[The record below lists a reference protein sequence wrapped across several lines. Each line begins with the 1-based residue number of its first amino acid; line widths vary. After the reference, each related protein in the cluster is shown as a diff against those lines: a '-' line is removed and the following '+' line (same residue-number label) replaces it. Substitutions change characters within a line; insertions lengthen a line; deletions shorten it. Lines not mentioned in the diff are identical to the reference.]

1 MTIWN
6 PLVFTPTGQ
15 PVGAV
20 APPTLRVYGAMATAA
35 QVAMAQTAFQ
45 NFTASARL
53 SAAPN
58 PTGIGALP
66 DGSRFR
72 IFVVGNQSIM
82 ELWTVGGVAPGTGVF
97 SGILFRDHNIVLVND
112 GTVDVALK
120 QWVIRDVTS
129 VPTVP
134 GYFNA
139 AANQSLAPYNTGAIV
154 APSSIIPAPMR
165 YMYRSAEI
173 VARYGHSY
181 ANCMWPIGINAARD
195 KFISLVYGVGGSQA
209 WSIVYSFAV
218 DVESLFKDFG
228 APLGSV
234 PTVSLD
240 YDSAVEMIAQSPGD
254 PDVSI
259 AGPYIRKDGAQVLFR
274 KYVSSNAY
282 TEADAGFLFR
292 VKRIDRATAS
302 RSTVNG
308 AITVPNTVVRM
319 SFKNIDQTAVV
330 FDRDGD
336 SFGGPTVV
344 HTVPQDDISAEGL
357 YVGTWDGAQSAI
369 VTSDD
374 VGVHVDYKSGPS
386 RVITDDYIDTEGDD
400 PAHRGSEAIAG
411 PISGRFTRIEKTY
424 DCQPHFVA
432 GEMVLLPRA
441 KVTSHESECTGSV
454 SYSYLDG
461 YFDFESTHTG
471 PHQPGQLTEAKEV
484 HLLSSQSPSSSLHID
499 EYLTLNDG
507 SRLYLVKY
515 DYVESGTVDTEEH
528 YLNNVIGEPAQ
539 RYGQDSKA
547 FEYTVQREQREL
559 LVYDPALDLLCYLEC
574 TFQATR
580 SFSQLFVWESE
591 PDTSSTYTN
600 SGGGGLPAA
609 PTPKLVIK
617 CKSDEI
623 QLDVPFNSGNFNLA
637 SLLPAT
643 GISPYADPNG
653 DLLTSQGFP
662 GWTIQE
668 SAAIPEFLLADT
680 FLLDGENRSG
690 DFNVAGVR
698 GLAPRIVTRVPTVEY
713 VKTPVTGG
721 AYLRA
726 TLTVDGSPVLDQ
738 AYLIDGTGIRAVQT
752 VFPAFNVDNEKGVP
766 F

>member
-82 ELWTVGGVAPGTGVF
+82 ELWTAGGAAPGTGVF

-165 YMYRSAEI
+165 YMYRSAEM
-173 VARYGHSY
+173 VARYGHNY
-181 ANCMWPIGINAARD
+181 ANYIWPIGVNAARD

-234 PTVSLD
+234 PTVALD

-336 SFGGPTVV
+336 SFVGPTVV

-357 YVGTWDGAQSAI
+357 YFGTWDGAQSAI

-386 RVITDDYIDTEGDD
+386 RVITNEYTDAEGED
-400 PAHRGSEAIAG
+400 PVHRGSEAISG

-471 PHQPGQLTEAKEV
+471 PHEPGQLTEAKEV
-484 HLLSSQSPSSSLHID
+484 HLLSNQSPSSSLHID
-499 EYLTLNDG
+499 EYLTMNDG
-507 SRLYLVKY
+507 SRFYLVKY

-617 CKSDEI
+617 CKSVEI
-623 QLDVPFNSGNFNLA
+623 RLDVPFNSGNFNLA

-690 DFNVAGVR
+690 DFNVSGVR

-738 AYLIDGTGIRAVQT
+738 AYLIDGTGIRPVQT
-752 VFPAFNVDNEKGVP
+752 VFPAFNVGNEKGVP

>member
-20 APPTLRVYGAMATAA
+20 APPTLRVYGTMATAA

-45 NFTASARL
+45 NFTSMARL

-82 ELWTVGGVAPGTGVF
+82 EIWPVGGADLAAAAF
-97 SGILFRDHNIVLVND
+97 SGILFRDHNIVLVNYGD
-112 GTVDVALK
+112 VDAAGAL
-120 QWVIRDVTS
+120 WVIRDVS
-129 VPTVP
+129 NVPTTF

-139 AANQSLAPYNTGAIV
+139 SANQSLAPYNTGAIV
-154 APSSIIPAPMR
+154 APSSILPAPMR
-165 YMYRSAEI
+165 YMYRSAEM
-173 VARYGHSY
+173 VARYGHNN
-181 ANCMWPIGINAARD
+181 ANYIWPIGVNAARD

-218 DVESLFKDFG
+218 DVEALFKGFG
-228 APLGSV
+228 APLGTV
-234 PTVSLD
+234 PTVALD

-259 AGPYIRKDGAQVLFR
+259 SGPYIRKDGAQVLFR
-274 KYVSSNAY
+274 KYVSSNKY

-292 VKRIDRATAS
+292 LKRIDRATAT

-336 SFGGPTVV
+336 SFNGPAVV
-344 HTVPQDDISAEGL
+344 HTAPQDDISAQGL
-357 YVGTWDGAQSAI
+357 YFGTWDGAQSAI

-386 RVITDDYIDTEGDD
+386 RSIINEYIDPEGDD
-400 PAHRGSEAIAG
+400 PIHRGSEAIDG
-411 PISGRFTRIEKTY
+411 PITGRFTRIEKTY

-441 KVTSHESECTGSV
+441 KVTSHESQCNGSV
-454 SYSYLDG
+454 NYRYLDG

-471 PHQPGQLTEAKEV
+471 PHEPGNLTEAKEV
-484 HLLSSQSPSSSLHID
+484 HLLSSQSPSSSLHVD

-507 SRLYLVKY
+507 SRFYLVKY
-515 DYVESGTVDTEEH
+515 DYVESGSVSTEEH
-528 YLNNVIGEPAQ
+528 YLNNVIGEPAR
-539 RYGQDSKA
+539 RYGQDSKE
-547 FEYTVQREQREL
+547 FEYTVQREQRDL
-559 LVYDPALDLLCYLEC
+559 LVYDPALDLLCYTEC

-580 SFSQLFVWESE
+580 GFSQLFVWESE

-600 SGGGGLPAA
+600 SGGGGLPST

-617 CKSDEI
+617 CKSVEI
-623 QLDVPFNSGNFNLA
+623 RLDVPFNSGNFNLA

-690 DFNVAGVR
+690 DFNVSVVR

-738 AYLIDGTGIRAVQT
+738 AYLIDGTGIRPVTT
-752 VFPAFNVDNEKGVP
+752 VLPAFNVDNEKGVP